1 MDNPGKRTRSALV
14 TGGAA
19 GIGRAVVERLC
30 RDGWAVSFAD
40 IDRAAGTEVARIITA
55 QGGTC
60 RFHHID
66 LADRA
71 QRGSLVSSV
80 AQEWGGID
88 LLVNNA
94 AVVGKRLSLLELT
107 EEDWD
112 SVIETNLTATAFLS
126 RDAARKMAEAGNG
139 VIINMATIQ
148 ERLPLPTHVSYVSSK
163 GGISALTRSQAIELG
178 PFGIRVNAVVP
189 GVIQTEGM
197 AGERLHVGLQ
207 SEPGIETPPTLLP
220 RTGRPEDVAAA
231 VAFLAS
237 EDASFITGSTITV
250 DGGRSLSRKTDQLAA
265 GLFNRSSADRNQSR
279 PASPEGALQ

>member
-1 MDNPGKRTRSALV
+1 MDNPSTRTRSALV

-40 IDRAAGTEVARIITA
+40 IDRGAGTEVARIVTA
-55 QGGTC
+55 QGGAC

-126 RDAARKMAEAGNG
+126 RDAARKMAETGSG
-139 VIINMATIQ
+139 VIVNMATIQ

-197 AGERLHVGLQ
+197 AGERLHVGLR
-207 SEPGIETPPTLLP
+207 SEPGTEAPPTLLP

-250 DGGRSLSRKTDQLAA
+250 DGGRSLSRKADQLAA
-265 GLFNRSSADRNQSR
+265 GLFNPPSADRNQTR
-279 PASPEGALQ
+279 PASPEGAVQ

>member
-1 MDNPGKRTRSALV
+1 MDTPATRTRSALV

-40 IDRAAGTEVARIITA
+40 VDRAAGTEMARIITG

-126 RDAARKMAEAGNG
+126 RDAAREMAQTGNG

-197 AGERLHVGLQ
+197 AGERLHVGLG
-207 SEPGIETPPTLLP
+207 SEPGTETPPTLLP

-237 EDASFITGSTITV
+237 DDASFITGSTITV
-250 DGGRSLSRKTDQLAA
+250 DGGRSLSRKTDQLAH
-265 GLFNRSSADRNQSR
+265 GLFNRSPADRNQPR